1 MDLVVDGNDT
11 VPSRQGSPCPCVSVV
26 VVGSV
31 GVCSCVCDAHV
42 HMMEVLGYA
51 RACRSAGDGWTA
63 EQIRIG
69 TFDIMCHQSSGTP
82 PPLPLITGV
91 APLPSNSMMRCEP
104 CCTKA
109 TMAPGDSAERVR

>member
-42 HMMEVLGYA
+42 HMME
-51 RACRSAGDGWTA
+51 DGGVRLCTSV
-63 EQIRIG
+63 QV
-69 TFDIMCHQSSGTP
+69 HSGTA
-82 PPLPLITGV
+82 LGCVEGLRAMGGRQNR
-91 APLPSNSMMRCEP
+91 S
-104 CCTKA
+104 
-109 TMAPGDSAERVR
+109 G